1 VAITSRPGRWA
12 FAALLALA
20 AAGLSAVAIAQSLAG
35 PGGARSNSNWN
46 WTPRSGSGWGFWNR
60 VPPKF
65 PEPGDLKDRSFSFC
79 RILYQSV
86 RSEAL
91 GHGWNTDYPDSDI
104 NFMIR
109 LSELTLAPVSRDG
122 DGSPNHVVVTLTDD
136 ALFMYP
142 FIFMSDA
149 GTAGFTEIE
158 AERLRDYLLR
168 GGFLYVD
175 DFWGDAA
182 WDHWSREIAK
192 VLPPDRYPIVDVP
205 LDDPVFQTFFT
216 VRKVPQIPSIQFW
229 RRSGRSSTSERGA
242 ESAEPH
248 FRGIFDA
255 KGRLMVVMTH
265 NTDIADG
272 WEREAEDDEFFY
284 RFSTKA
290 YPLGVNI
297 AIYAMTH

>member
-1 VAITSRPGRWA
+1 VAISWRRGRWTSA
-12 FAALLALA
+12 SLLAFA
-20 AAGLSAVAIAQSLAG
+20 AAGLSAVVLAQSQSDPDG
-35 PGGARSNSNWN
+35 FDWSN
-46 WTPRSGSGWGFWNR
+46 WTPRAGSGWHGWWNR

-65 PEPGDLKDRSFSFC
+65 PEPRDLRDRSFSFC
-79 RILYQSV
+79 RVLYQSV
-86 RSEAL
+86 RREAL
-91 GHGWNTDYPDSDI
+91 GHGWNTDYPEADI

-136 ALFMYP
+136 ALYNYP
-142 FIFMSDA
+142 FIFMSDV
-149 GTAGFTEIE
+149 GTVGFTELE

-175 DFWGDAA
+175 DFWGEAA
-182 WDHWSREIAK
+182 WDQWSRQMAN
-192 VLPPDRYPIVDVP
+192 VLPPDRYPIVDIP
-205 LDDPVFQTFFT
+205 RDDPVFQTFFT

-229 RRSGRSSTSERGA
+229 RRSGGLTSERGA

-248 FRGIFDA
+248 FRGIFDE
-255 KGRLMVVMTH
+255 KGRLMVMMTH

>member
-1 VAITSRPGRWA
+1 VAISSRRRRLAG
-12 FAALLALA
+12 AALLAA
-20 AAGLSAVAIAQSLAG
+20 AASVSAVVFAQSQADPDGVGWTDWTRHRRAG
-35 PGGARSNSNWN
+35 TR
-46 WTPRSGSGWGFWNR
+46 GWWNR

-65 PEPGDLKDRSFSFC
+65 AQPEDLKERSFSFC
-79 RILYQSV
+79 RVLYRSV

-91 GHGWNTDYPDSDI
+91 GHGWDTDYPDSDI
-104 NFMIR
+104 HFMTR
-109 LSELTLAPVSRDG
+109 LSELTLAPISRDG
-122 DGSPNHVVVTLTDD
+122 DGSPNHVVVTLEDD
-136 ALFMYP
+136 ALFNYP
-142 FIFMSDA
+142 FIFMSDV
-149 GTAGFTEIE
+149 GTAGFSELE
-158 AERLRDYLLR
+158 ASRLRDYLLR

-182 WDHWSREIAK
+182 WDHWSSEMAK
-192 VLPPDRYPIVDVP
+192 VLARDRYPIVDIP
-205 LDDPVFQTFFT
+205 LADPVFRTFFT

-229 RRSGRSSTSERGA
+229 RRSGGTSTSERGA

-248 FRGIFDA
+248 FRGIFDE
-255 KGRLMVVMTH
+255 KGRLMVAMTH